1 MATATTTT
9 EASGAPPA
17 TAGEPVVELIGVKKA
32 FGAQQVLRG
41 IDMVVE
47 AGKTTVIVG
56 PSGEGKSVILKHM
69 LGLMRPDRGEVRLFG
84 QPLGHLRRRR
94 LRAVRTRFG
103 VLFQGVALFDSMTVF
118 DNVALPLRE
127 RTRATGGEVR
137 QKVMERLE
145 LMDLHEVEHKYPA
158 QLSGGMQK
166 RVGLA
171 RALVLDP
178 EVVFFDEPTTGL
190 DALRTNE
197 IYRLFYRS
205 QQELGYSA
213 VIVSHDVPK
222 IFKLAD
228 RVVLLSKGVLHG
240 GGSPEAFQR
249 STDPVVRRFVETTMG
264 HIYISDIEEGVGQ

>member
-1 MATATTTT
+1 MTTATLVVATH
-9 EASGAPPA
+9 PPA
-17 TAGEPVVELIGVKKA
+17 ALGPPVIELAGVEKS
-32 FGAQQVLRG
+32 FGKQHVLRG
-41 IDMVVE
+41 VDLVVE
-47 AGKTTVIVG
+47 AGMTTVIVG

-69 LGLMRPDRGEVRLFG
+69 LGLLRPDRGAVRLFG
-84 QPLGHLRRRR
+84 QDLAHLRGRR
-94 LRAVRTRFG
+94 LREVRSHFG
-103 VLFQGVALFDSMTVF
+103 VLFQSVALFDSLTVF

-127 RTRATGGEVR
+127 RTTAGDAEVR
-137 QKVMERLE
+137 RRVLDRLE
-145 LMDLHEVEHKYPA
+145 RMDLHDVEHKFPA

-178 EVVFFDEPTTGL
+178 DVVFFDEPTTGL
-190 DALRTNE
+190 DAARTNE

-205 QQELGYSA
+205 QKALGYAA

-228 RVVLLSKGVLHG
+228 RVVLLAGGVLHG
-240 GGSPEAFQR
+240 GGSAEAFQR

-264 HIYISDIEEGVGQ
+264 HLYISDLEEGMTP